1 MCNVNLCEHG
11 RTASIKKKY
20 CGRKGPPYSASDC
33 EEGDTEMG
41 NDGNEYVVKAD
52 KNGTHRWVKVKSAE
66 KPKKPKKSKKS
77 SRKPKAKKPKEEA
90 DGDDAVVQKPKKS
103 SKKKTIAQI
112 RAECKKKGL
121 VYDRETKRCR
131 KSKRGKKKS
140 PAKKSSRKPKAKK
153 SKKSAKKSKKSSKKK
168 TIAQIRA
175 ECKKKG
181 LVYDRET
188 KRCRKS
194 RRGKKKSPAK
204 KSSRKPKA
212 KKSSKKKTIAQIRAE
227 CKKKGLVYDRETKR
241 CRKSKRG
248 KKSGKKSPKK
258 SGKKSKKMY
267 AKGDKAK
274 CGKMPARLKNIRTP
288 KVCVKVLTGP
298 NKGKHRYVTL
308 SAAQRGGYNPRK

>member
-90 DGDDAVVQKPKKS
+90 DGDDAVVQKP
-103 SKKKTIAQI
+103 
-112 RAECKKKGL
+112 
-121 VYDRETKRCR
+121 
-131 KSKRGKKKS
+131 
-140 PAKKSSRKPKAKK
+140 
-153 SKKSAKKSKKSSKKK
+153 KKSSKKK